1 MKQKLLL
8 TKSLRA
14 ALMLLAVVLTW
25 GSARA
30 SHTINVMNNSAVS
43 GGVYIYAWDQAGKP
57 LTDPWPGTKLTATT
71 TVQGVSWYTKTFT
84 GATTVKFKINLGG
97 DNPENSATAEI
108 TTMGTGGQ
116 YYYEYDP
123 TKYPSGHQPFEKYDN
138 VTDYYDLPAGVTYSA
153 SDNCVYFINTNQWSQ
168 PMLYIRMASGGGYG
182 NQNTNYPGE
191 AMTKVGTNSNGWD
204 IYRWYGKYPEQ
215 SGNKVIVI
223 TEKDDDSKTS
233 GNLAYSRNAMIS
245 GYNYATLAT
254 VSSERD
260 GTVVYNTPTYFYD
273 ANMRTALTDAL
284 GVPSGPA
291 NSTDAKYAIA
301 AKSVK
306 VLDISNHS
314 ISNLGSTSAGNT
326 NGINYFT
333 ELEELYA
340 GNNNIKHG
348 VLTNLT
354 KLKVLDMHGN
364 TGLKGFGNNTATASE
379 NPILNI
385 PSAANDLIY
394 VDLSNCALTYLTAL
408 KNKAPNVETLKIANN
423 TSFADNDYS
432 SFANLKYLDYSG
444 CDATPATVV
453 SNFTSAQK
461 GKLEYLDLSNNNMSA
476 TGASPVLNGF
486 TALKTF
492 KFGSQ
497 AKWTNSLTL
506 TGCTAIEDIDLTGN
520 IKQSGLTITNCGLT
534 DLSETLVGASTLA
547 ACTSLDVSN
556 NSLTTLDGVEVFPAL
571 TALVAKNN
579 AFTTL
584 TYTGHSVP
592 QKIELS
598 NNTSMTSANLSGNA
612 IQKAAFMGCTNLQTL
627 DISKNQIE
635 SLCANWQDNIS
646 SYSNWTGTG
655 KYLYVAGLSN
665 LVTLDISGNN
675 ISTLGANA
683 SNGNNS
689 LRGLTSLTTLNAAN
703 NAIYSI
709 STPVSTEYSS
719 LQPLTALENL
729 DLSGNSKNSAG
740 GLHLLR
746 TNGLPLKNVNLQ
758 NNSNLDEI
766 TIYNGELTDINF
778 GISTGISGLSKLAK
792 LDVTGNKLVNVTVP
806 RTPNTLLSIDMSNN
820 ALLQSV
826 TANHDVDGSNSK
838 LRYIEVD
845 GCPLLTNFTMTG
857 CDLYYATQAN
867 TLNAT
872 NNPALATLNL
882 SDDAI
887 SSADITLNGYQNLT
901 SVDLSD
907 NTVWAHGLTI
917 TNCPALT
924 TIDVENNP
932 AMTKVEANNG
942 GYSNSSYP
950 LVKTTAN
957 MNLSLY
963 FNQNNFSAIPTVT
976 AGVKYLYLQ
985 ENAFAQ
991 DLTLDGDAIALKGIA
1006 LSNKSSGVSPIKT
1019 FTASVA
1025 SPTLDE
1031 WRIDFTQTPP
1041 AIVRSNDAASDGSNM
1056 VLEAINLSG
1065 NNSLEEIH
1073 VNGFKAITK
1082 LASATDMT
1090 TDAGKGIYVKG
1101 LSSLKKLDISGNR
1114 IVLIGQDGSLSGLSG
1129 LEQLDASH
1137 NVIRTLAN
1145 RTARGTSGNANYRAA
1160 YGNGKYTAATC
1171 PNIEDLTGLKR
1182 LNLSYNHLCDSIHL
1196 ETNHA
1201 LEWLDVSHNR
1211 FINDRTDAVDKG
1223 PLYYLDSQ
1231 DGVIKQWKETAWMVR
1246 RDAFTGDAND
1256 TIGLRMLDLYRQTNL
1271 RYLNISE
1278 TYIENTAKNRIYV
1291 ANRQGPLTLTT
1302 STQADHEGHTVGRW
1316 GVPRF
1321 VLINHCALLD
1331 TLICNYN
1338 GMKSLGIGSA
1348 PEPSSSSNGGQITGC
1363 PNLKYLEA
1371 KEMRGQD
1378 PAIMQGELRVSAG
1391 NPLMEHYDVS
1401 GSNFDYIGLASGATG
1416 EHLRYINVSG
1426 NYQSQN
1432 TYTDNGNGTWTTT
1445 SKVNGKYF
1453 TVHGNPYQLNLSALP
1468 VLDSLVSVN
1477 TPHLQVMSAHNMPE
1491 FNYMEITQDPANNDL
1506 RELYLH
1512 HNATMNDVIGLET
1525 LNHLEVYQ
1533 INDSHFTGTLEMPTA
1548 ATATLRDLRVSN
1560 EALSYAASR
1569 NNLTSVPLGSFNA
1582 LKRVDVQ
1589 NNPAIAALDINA
1601 TSAATL
1607 AHLDFANC
1615 HLDNNGFTGSGV
1627 GVEDLTALE
1636 YLDCSNDDTNAPN
1649 GTAGNWLT
1657 DLNLTA
1663 ADRLTTLKAA
1673 NNELY
1678 KIAVSPSQTMDVL
1691 DFHNNHVNGID
1702 LTGVTVTN
1710 YNCANNGRK
1719 VKANAQAMAGGKTL
1733 YYFQLDATAAGDT
1746 KGGNFVGAE
1755 QSAMYLHNGSRT
1767 LGSDGF
1773 DATKASFASTVTHT
1787 SSSGAPRLKNAATA
1801 DDLDPSKIYGKI
1813 AVLEPTATS
1822 GDSRASYGY
1831 DEGNENL
1838 TTEFYLDWDANAAV
1852 VTAIDDINGNVGE
1865 VSLRPGVGGM
1875 EVVGPAGQTFGV
1887 YDMAGRLVQQVTT
1900 DQTGR
1905 ATIDGLTPGIYVV
1918 AGEKAQVR

>member
-1 MKQKLLL
+1 MYAHIYNDSGHTLTWKSNDEIMTYVGTNGYGNKVYLWNSTLNFTPTKIIFTDGSNETNAAEWTNGGYYNNYNNGANGKKDAILLSVVPSTRTGVLL
-8 TKSLRA
+8 TSDNFSDANFRA
-14 ALMLLAVVLTW
+14 ALSEITGVAEGQTLNV
-25 GSARA
+25 S
-30 SHTINVMNNSAVS
+30 TINTLH
-43 GGVYIYAWDQAGKP
+43 I
-57 LTDPWPGTKLTATT
+57 
-71 TVQGVSWYTKTFT
+71 
-84 GATTVKFKINLGG
+84 
-97 DNPENSATAEI
+97 ENR
-108 TTMGTGGQ
+108 G
-116 YYYEYDP
+116 
-123 TKYPSGHQPFEKYDN
+123 
-138 VTDYYDLPAGVTYSA
+138 
-153 SDNCVYFINTNQWSQ
+153 INT
-168 PMLYIRMASGGGYG
+168 L
-182 NQNTNYPGE
+182 
-191 AMTKVGTNSNGWD
+191 
-204 IYRWYGKYPEQ
+204 
-215 SGNKVIVI
+215 
-223 TEKDDDSKTS
+223 
-233 GNLAYSRNAMIS
+233 
-245 GYNYATLAT
+245 
-254 VSSERD
+254 
-260 GTVVYNTPTYFYD
+260 
-273 ANMRTALTDAL
+273 
-284 GVPSGPA
+284 
-291 NSTDAKYAIA
+291 
-301 AKSVK
+301 
-306 VLDISNHS
+306 
-314 ISNLGSTSAGNT
+314 
-326 NGINYFT
+326 NGINYFSN
-333 ELEELYA
+333 LEELYA
-340 GNNNIKHG
+340 QNNSTTATTDFIDVTSNTKLRILNVSGNTKLQYVKGIAKATALEELYMNNIDFWPSKQISTSTANDKLSASH
-348 VLTNLT
+348 T
-354 KLKVLDMHGN
+354 KLKVL
-364 TGLKGFGNNTATASE
+364 TLNTAG
-379 NPILNI
+379 LQ
-385 PSAANDLIY
+385 
-394 VDLSNCALTYLTAL
+394 
-408 KNKAPNVETLKIANN
+408 
-423 TSFADNDYS
+423 S
-432 SFANLKYLDYSG
+432 SFAMPMFPALEYLDMSNNSSFNGFSNTTGSVKLRLPNLKTLKLSNVNLPLADSTIVKNLVASGNTALEYLDISHNTKLVRVNLYKCPNLKYLNVDS
-444 CDATPATVV
+444 CKLTWLDLANNINLETAIVRNN
-453 SNFTSAQK
+453 NFTQTANYSTDTNFPSTYNSSKTYLYIKGLSKLKYLDASKCAFTSFGGNAGSDQLSALTSLDTLILNGNTSTSFHNANVENLSALK
-461 GKLEYLDLSNNNMSA
+461 YLDLSNCTGIIMNSNYQFKSLTPTNNPNLE
-476 TGASPVLNGF
+476 TLLIPNIDLKNPDPFDGF
-486 TALKTF
+486 TKLKLLDVSRNTSLAKIEIKNCTALEEVIF
-492 KFGSQ
+492 
-497 AKWTNSLTL
+497 TNS
-506 TGCTAIEDIDLTGN
+506 
-520 IKQSGLTITNCGLT
+520 
-534 DLSETLVGASTLA
+534 GASTLKTLTFSNNGY
-547 ACTSLDVSN
+547 TSAQDMPTLTGLSASGATLDLSNNLFTSAPNLANVTVKKLILDNNRLTSISNLSSLSSLTILSARN
-556 NSLTTLDGVEVFPAL
+556 NSLVNATLNNTNITSIDLGANTIL
-571 TALVAKNN
+571 KTAD
-579 AFTTL
+579 
-584 TYTGHSVP
+584 
-592 QKIELS
+592 LS
-598 NNTSMTSANLSGNA
+598 NNKLET
-612 IQKAAFMGCTNLQTL
+612 IAFDGCTALEEL
-627 DISKNQIE
+627 D
-635 SLCANWQDNIS
+635 L
-646 SYSNWTGTG
+646 SYNKLTTFGKAGTSP
-655 KYLYVAGLSN
+655 VN
-665 LVTLDISGNN
+665 RMN
-675 ISTLGANA
+675 
-683 SNGNNS
+683 
-689 LRGLTSLTTLNAAN
+689 GLTSLKRLNISHN
-703 NAIYSI
+703 LIYSLV
-709 STPVSTEYSS
+709 TNELEYSS
-719 LQPLTALENL
+719 LDEITNLEEVDASYQTYSGGHLHLFNVDGLTHLNKVNL
-729 DLSGNSKNSAG
+729 TGNFDDEKNSANSEREYTINLNNCG
-740 GLHLLR
+740 MTSLNFTGDD
-746 TNGLPLKNVNLQ
+746 NGIGSLESFTRLQ
-758 NNSNLDEI
+758 NLI
-766 TIYNGELTDINF
+766 INNNP
-778 GISTGISGLSKLAK
+778 I
-792 LDVTGNKLVNVTVP
+792 VNAVVP

-872 NNPALATLNL
+872 NNPALVTLNL
-882 SDDAI
+882 SDNAI

-907 NTVWAHGLTI
+907 NTIWAHGLTV

-950 LVKTTAN
+950 LVKSTAN

-963 FNQNNFSAIPTVT
+963 FNQNNFNAIPSVT

-991 DLTLDGDAIALKGIA
+991 DLTLDGDAISLKGIA
-1006 LSNKSSGVSPIKT
+1006 LSNKSSGVAPIKK

-1025 SPTLDE
+1025 QTTPDQ
-1031 WRIDFTQTPP
+1031 WAIDYSLTTP
-1041 AIVRSNDAASDGSNM
+1041 AIVQTNASAADGSNT
-1056 VLEAINLSG
+1056 VLEAINLAG
-1065 NNSLEEIH
+1065 NNALDSVK

-1145 RTARGTSGNANYRAA
+1145 RTARGTSGLANYRAA

-1338 GMKSLGIGSA
+1338 GMKSLGIGSDPQA
-1348 PEPSSSSNGGQITGC
+1348 SNSNNGGQITGC

-1582 LKRVDVQ
+1582 LQRVDVQ

-1615 HLDNNGFTGSGV
+1615 HLYNDGFTGRGINQ
-1627 GVEDLTALE
+1627 LTALE
-1636 YLDCSNDDTNAPN
+1636 YLDCSNDNTNAPN
-1649 GTAGNWLT
+1649 RTAGNWLT
-1657 DLNLTA
+1657 DLDLTA
-1663 ADRLTTLKAA
+1663 AKGLTTLKAA

-1678 KIAVSPSQTMDVL
+1678 KLAVSPSQTMDVL

-1702 LTGVTVTN
+1702 LTGVSVTN
-1710 YNCANNGRK
+1710 YNCDNNGRK
-1719 VKANAQAMAGGKTL
+1719 VKANAKAMAGGKTL
-1733 YYFQLDATAAGDT
+1733 YYFQLDANAAGPT
-1746 KGGNFVGAE
+1746 MGGNFVGDE

-1767 LGSDGF
+1767 LRLDGF
-1773 DATKASFASTVTHT
+1773 EATKASFASTVTHT
-1787 SSSGAPRLKNAATA
+1787 SSSGAPRLKDAATA

-1813 AVLEPTATS
+1813 AVLEPAAS
-1822 GDSRASYGY
+1822 GDDSRASYDY
-1831 DEGNENL
+1831 DEGNNNL
-1838 TTEFYLDWDANAAV
+1838 KTEFYLDWKASDAI

>member
-8 TKSLRA
+8 TQSLRA

-30 SHTINVMNNSAVS
+30 SHTINVMQNSAVA
-43 GGVYIYAWDQAGKP
+43 GGVYIYAWDQDDKP
-57 LTDPWPGTKLTATT
+57 LTDAWPGTRLTATT
-71 TVQGVSWYTKTFT
+71 TVQGVTWYTMTFT
-84 GATTVKFKINLGG
+84 GATTVKFKLNLGG
-97 DNPENSATAEI
+97 TTTEADASATQEITAALPENLGA
-108 TTMGTGGQ
+108 GHF
-116 YYYEYDP
+116 YYEYDP
-123 TKYPSGHQPFEKYDN
+123 QKYQAGVTTFDKFDN
-138 VTDYYDLPAGVTYSA
+138 LTDIYDLPAGVTYST
-153 SDNCVYFINTNQWSQ
+153 SDNCVYFLNVKGWTNVYCHFWRVSDN
-168 PMLYIRMASGGGYG
+168 AGTSW
-182 NQNTNYPGE
+182 PGVL
-191 AMTKVGTNSNGWD
+191 MTKVGTNSNGWD
-204 IYRWYGKYPEQ
+204 IYKWTDPNPSGAVDKKFIIHDNQANTDEHRSPEFVYTH
-215 SGNKVIVI
+215 NDV
-223 TEKDDDSKTS
+223 
-233 GNLAYSRNAMIS
+233 IS
-245 GYNYATLAT
+245 GYNYTKLCN

-260 GTVVYNTPTYFYD
+260 GTVIYNTPNYFSD
-273 ANMRTALTDAL
+273 ANMRAALEDAL
-284 GVPSGPA
+284 GVPASA
-291 NSTDAKYAIA
+291 TNVTDAAHAIA

-306 VLDISNHS
+306 VLDISNH
-314 ISNLGSTSAGNT
+314 NVGGTTGFT
-326 NGINYFT
+326 HFT

-340 GNNNIKHG
+340 GNNNITYADLQSNTKLRILDLHKNENLLG
-348 VLTNLT
+348 FGTGDPGSGNPIVRLPSGCLEYLNMSNTRLRNYAAKAFANKVASTLETFIARDVFYTTDAAKLVYNNIPSIATLT
-354 KLKVLDMHGN
+354 KLK
-364 TGLKGFGNNTATASE
+364 
-379 NPILNI
+379 
-385 PSAANDLIY
+385 
-394 VDLSNCALTYLTAL
+394 
-408 KNKAPNVETLKIANN
+408 
-423 TSFADNDYS
+423 
-432 SFANLKYLDYSG
+432 YLDVSG
-444 CDATPATVV
+444 CDGTPVTII
-453 SNFTSAQK
+453 STSLANVK
-461 GKLEYLDLSNNNMSA
+461 STLEYLDVSNQNMSSS
-476 TGASPVLNGF
+476 GAAQTISGF
-486 TALKTF
+486 TALETL
-492 KFGSQ
+492 KFANQPSW
-497 AKWTNSLTL
+497 ANTMTI
-506 TGCTAIEDIDLTGN
+506 TGCTSLKEVDLSGNTHMKAISITGSPLDSVVVTGN
-520 IKQSGLTITNCGLT
+520 SNVPSITINNCGLT
-534 DLSETLVGASTLA
+534 DLSAIKGLGTLA
-547 ACTSLDVSN
+547 ALTEINVNN
-556 NSLTTLDGVEVFPAL
+556 NSITSIDAVGALDSYNKLDILRMTNQSVPA
-571 TALVAKNN
+571 NS
-579 AFTTL
+579 TL
-584 TYTGHSVP
+584 TYTGHTVP
-592 QKIELS
+592 ARI
-598 NNTSMTSANLSGNA
+598 NLSESPNFTAIDLSDNA
-612 IQKAAFMGCTNLQTL
+612 LKTVFAK
-627 DISKNQIE
+627 DI
-635 SLCANWQDNIS
+635 
-646 SYSNWTGTG
+646 
-655 KYLYVAGLSN
+655 
-665 LVTLDISGNN
+665 
-675 ISTLGANA
+675 
-683 SNGNNS
+683 
-689 LRGLTSLTTLNAAN
+689 
-703 NAIYSI
+703 
-709 STPVSTEYSS
+709 
-719 LQPLTALENL
+719 TALETLDVSGNL
-729 DLSGNSKNSAG
+729 LNTTAANYNTNNFTSTTNLCLYLGGCTALETLDASDNNIVTFGKNSALQGCTSLKTLNLANNGIFSITTATSNSCLQDLTGLETVNLSNNSKNSSG
-740 GLHLLR
+740 HLHLVE
-746 TNGLPLKNVNLQ
+746 TSGLANLTTVNLS
-758 NNSNLDEI
+758 NNFNDATKKEDQSYKV
-766 TIYNGELTDINF
+766 T
-778 GISTGISGLSKLAK
+778 ISGSPALQTIN
-792 LDVTGNKLVNVTVP
+792 VTGETW
-806 RTPNTLLSIDMSNN
+806 
-820 ALLQSV
+820 
-826 TANHDVDGSNSK
+826 
-838 LRYIEVD
+838 
-845 GCPLLTNFTMTG
+845 
-857 CDLYYATQAN
+857 
-867 TLNAT
+867 LNE
-872 NNPALATLNL
+872 
-882 SDDAI
+882 I
-887 SSADITLNGYQNLT
+887 
-901 SVDLSD
+901 DLSD
-907 NTVWAHGLTI
+907 NGLTNNLVPTI
-917 TNCPALT
+917 TGWTFANATLKYNNNSFSQIPA
-924 TIDVENNP
+924 VS
-932 AMTKVEANNG
+932 
-942 GYSNSSYP
+942 SN
-950 LVKTTAN
+950 V
-957 MNLSLY
+957 
-963 FNQNNFSAIPTVT
+963 
-976 AGVKYLYLQ
+976 GYLYLQ

-991 DLTLDGDAIALKGIA
+991 DLTLNGDAISLKGIA
-1006 LSNKSSGVSPIKT
+1006 LNNKSSVAPIKK

-1025 SPTLDE
+1025 QTTPDQ
-1031 WRIDFTQTPP
+1031 WAIDYSLTPP
-1041 AIVRSNDAASDGSNM
+1041 AIVQTNTAAADGSNT
-1056 VLEAINLSG
+1056 VLEAINLDG
-1065 NNSLEEIH
+1065 NNALDSVK

-1114 IVLIGQDGSLSGLSG
+1114 IVLIGQDGSLSGLTG

-1211 FINDRTDAVDKG
+1211 FINDRTDAVDVG
-1223 PLYYLDSQ
+1223 QLYYLDSK
-1231 DGVIKQWKETAWMVR
+1231 DGVIKQWKETAWKVR

-1278 TYIENTAKNRIYV
+1278 TYIENTATSRIYV

-1321 VLINHCALLD
+1321 VLINHCSMLD

-1338 GMKSLGIGSA
+1338 GMKSLGIGSTPQA
-1348 PEPSSSSNGGQITGC
+1348 SSSSNGGQITGC

-1378 PAIMQGELRVSAG
+1378 PAIMQGELRVSAR

-1401 GSNFDYIGLASGATG
+1401 GSNFDYIGLADGATG

-1445 SKVNGKYF
+1445 STVNGKYF

-1533 INDSHFTGTLEMPTA
+1533 INDSHFTGALEMPTA

-1582 LKRVDVQ
+1582 LERVDVQ

-1615 HLDNNGFTGSGV
+1615 HLDNDGFTGSGV
-1627 GVEDLTALE
+1627 DELTALE
-1636 YLDCSNDDTNAPN
+1636 YLDCSNDDANVPN

-1657 DLNLTA
+1657 DLDLTA
-1663 ADRLTTLKAA
+1663 ASGLTTLKAA

-1678 KIAVSPSQTMDVL
+1678 KLAVSPSQTMAVL

-1719 VKANAQAMAGGKTL
+1719 VKANAKAMAGGKTL

-1746 KGGNFVGAE
+1746 KGGNFVGDE
-1755 QSAMYLHNGSRT
+1755 QSDMYIHNGSRT

-1787 SSSGAPRLKNAATA
+1787 SSSGAPRLKDAATA
-1801 DDLDPSKIYGKI
+1801 ADLDPSKIYGTI
-1813 AVLEPTATS
+1813 AVLEPAAS

-1831 DEGNENL
+1831 NEGNANL
-1838 TTEFYLDWDANAAV
+1838 TTEFYLDWDASDAI

-1875 EVVGPAGQTFGV
+1875 EVIGPAGQTFGV